1 VAKRAPSKAAPT
13 DGDLTELVP
22 EVPQHLDTRT
32 AGWPPLLSWWPTY
45 VLVAAAAILAVLAA
59 AQALLDVLRPIAHL
73 ITVFVLAVALAFA
86 LAPLV
91 RTLERVLHRRGTAV
105 AFVVVA
111 VLAILAGVGALV
123 ASPLTSEAE
132 RLTAEARAIGA
143 QVQRGEPL
151 AIGPYAIPAEV
162 QDSLRGALLSS
173 GGSVAAGFAGVAIA
187 VASGLVDLVL
197 VAIITVYLLLDA
209 PRIRVRILR
218 VAPRGQRTQI
228 RALESEVGTIFGA
241 YLRAQLL
248 LAIFIAVAVG
258 VLLLGAR
265 VPYAIVLAIF
275 AGIAELIPMFGPVI
289 GGIPAVLVA
298 ATQPFPTVLIVLL
311 GFVLIQQ
318 IEANVLVP
326 RFSGHAVG
334 LHPLGAMLALL
345 AGFEI
350 GGIVA
355 ALVAVPVAGLVWV
368 FMSSAV
374 RAWRHRRRIA
384 AA

>member
-1 VAKRAPSKAAPT
+1 MTKRAAQGEAPT
-13 DGDLTELVP
+13 DGDLADLVP
-22 EVPQHLDTRT
+22 ELPRDLDAAR

-45 VLVAAAAILAVLAA
+45 VLVGAATILVVLAA
-59 AQALLDVLRPIAHL
+59 ARAIVDVLRPVAHL
-73 ITVFVLAVALAFA
+73 VTVFLLGVALAFA

-91 RTLERVLHRRGTAV
+91 RRVERVAHRRGLAV
-105 AFVVVA
+105 AFVVVV
-111 VLAILAGVGALV
+111 VLAALVGVGALI
-123 ASPLTSEAE
+123 AGPLTSEGE
-132 RLTAEARAIGA
+132 RLATEARAVSE
-143 QVQRGEPL
+143 QVQRGGPVS
-151 AIGPYAIPAEV
+151 IGPYAIPTEL
-162 QDSLRGALLSS
+162 QDSLRGAVFSS
-173 GGSVAAGFAGVAIA
+173 GITVAAGFAAIAIA
-187 VASGLVDLVL
+187 VAGGIVDLVL

-209 PRIRVRILR
+209 PRIRVALLR
-218 VAPRGQRTQI
+218 AAPASQRPLI
-228 RALESEVGTIFGA
+228 RAIESEVGTIFGA

-258 VLLLGAR
+258 VLLVGAS

-275 AGIAELIPMFGPVI
+275 AGVAELIPMFGPVI

-298 ATQPFPTVLIVLL
+298 ATQPFPTVLVVLL

-355 ALVAVPVAGLVWV
+355 ALVAVPIAGLVWV
-368 FMSSAV
+368 FVSTTL
-374 RAWRHRRRIA
+374 RAWRRRSPARA
-384 AA
+384 